1 MWKTRTNFR
10 FSYNKEESKIYI
22 RLSMLVRCLL
32 EYKRIKDLPIALYF
46 ISLILWLVS
55 QNLKEGERSPTKLY
69 VN

>member
-55 QNLKEGERSPTKLY
+55 
-69 VN
+69 